1 MQLTVS
7 QDEVALAKQ
16 RKDYVFNQRFKNN
29 ILPFSIERLH
39 YS

>member
-7 QDEVALAKQ
+7 QDEAALAKQ

-29 ILPFSIERLH
+29 IPFSIERLH